1 MRLAAIQLYVLLD
14 VLDGGRRLRQLR
26 ICLVDGKEQLMPGG
40 VVHAHGIDL
49 VDPLQDRLHERLE
62 AGKLL
67 QRQAGAQVGLD
78 GILDVAA
85 LRGHL
90 LDLEFFVGAF
100 ALSETD
106 VDKQQ

>member
-1 MRLAAIQLYVLLD
+1 
-14 VLDGGRRLRQLR
+14 
-26 ICLVDGKEQLMPGG
+26 
-40 VVHAHGIDL
+40 
-49 VDPLQDRLHERLE
+49 
-62 AGKLL
+62 LL